1 MGGKTNYKPFIIIM
15 KKIPSISNEI
25 DEEKIFKIINEDFSQ
40 LAPSYYTLMSQWL
53 INAYKVYKGIDKFI
67 ILIYLINKD
76 LIFYRKNGLMID
88 YDTFYRD
95 KSLEIPK
102 INISDI
108 ARDLLIP
115 KENVRRKISE
125 LQKKA
130 IIQRRGKRI
139 FIERSGFIQAKTN
152 ITLNDF
158 SILVSNFSKILKNR
172 KITDKSFEVE
182 QVSKSIKENFSF
194 CWYHFYKFLFIFTNR
209 WKTDTKVP
217 DLETICVG
225 LIILINTVQ
234 NRDFKNKDLSRK
246 KYLKEIQKP
255 DHIGMN
261 AFSIAEITG
270 IPRATVVRKLHFL
283 IKNKF
288 INIDEKKLYTFGMS
302 MKGKQ
307 FKVISKLQDKNM
319 KALSKFLYRIFNQ
332 IKVINSN

>member
-1 MGGKTNYKPFIIIM
+1 MGGNTTYKILIKIMIKITNKTN
-15 KKIPSISNEI
+15 
-25 DEEKIFKIINEDFSQ
+25 EEQIFKIINENFSQ
-40 LAPSYYTLMSQWL
+40 LAPSYYSLVTHWF
-53 INAYKVYKGIDKFI
+53 INAYKNFKGIDKYI

-76 LIFYRKNGLMID
+76 FIYYRKNGLMVD
-88 YDTFYRD
+88 YDTFYMD
-95 KSLEIPK
+95 KTLEIPK

-125 LQKKA
+125 LEEKG
-130 IIQRRGKRI
+130 IIKRRGKKI
-139 FIERSGFIQAKTN
+139 FIERSGFIQSKTN

-158 SILVSNFSKILKNR
+158 SILVSKFSEVLKDK
-172 KITDKSFEVE
+172 KITDKSFDTEE
-182 QVSKSIKENFSF
+182 ISKSIKENFSF

-209 WKTDTKVP
+209 WKTDTRVP

-261 AFSIAEITG
+261 AFSVAEITG
-270 IPRATVVRKLHFL
+270 IPRATVVRKLRFL
-283 IKNKF
+283 ISFYNR
-288 INIDEKKLYTFGMS
+288 NY
-302 MKGKQ
+302 
-307 FKVISKLQDKNM
+307 
-319 KALSKFLYRIFNQ
+319 FLFAWGFA
-332 IKVINSN
+332 